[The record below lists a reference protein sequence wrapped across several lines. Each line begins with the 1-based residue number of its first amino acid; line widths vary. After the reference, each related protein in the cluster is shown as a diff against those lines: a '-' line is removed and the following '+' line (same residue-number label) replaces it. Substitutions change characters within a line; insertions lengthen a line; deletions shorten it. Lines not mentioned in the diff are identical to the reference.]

1 MAATL
6 PKPPGGT
13 RTHHIADMKTVL
25 MSRPGESP
33 RVQVDAMALTA
44 NTLYFRLGQL
54 LAEIPDLAIEPTTL
68 EAASWLERAFEALEA
83 SGRLADVFQLRV
95 AAENLSGG
103 IRARHAETIAE
114 ILRRA
119 LVQVE
124 PDVPPEVQGTFIIA
138 KTAVDAFVA
147 VQRILATAENNVV
160 LVDPQADAR
169 TLTDVAV
176 LVPDRVVVRVLA
188 DQDAQNGSLRS
199 AAQRWMRQFGKARP
213 LYVRLAAPGTV
224 VDTLILVDG
233 ITAWALR
240 QPLSKIGR
248 SSYTSLVRMPPD
260 TTSAM
265 MNAYAARWRAAWA
278 IFPEEQLRTSD

>member
-1 MAATL
+1 
-6 PKPPGGT
+6 
-13 RTHHIADMKTVL
+13 MKTVL

-33 RVQVDAMALTA
+33 RVQIDATALAA

-54 LAEIPDLAIEPTTL
+54 LAEMPDLATEPTTL

-83 SGRLADVFQLRV
+83 SGSLADVFQLRV

-119 LVQVE
+119 LVKVE
-124 PDVPPEVQGTFIIA
+124 PEVPLEVQGTFIIA
-138 KTAVDAFVA
+138 KTAADAFVA
-147 VQRILATAENNVV
+147 VQRILATTENNVM

-169 TLTDVAV
+169 ALTDIAV
-176 LVPDRVVVRVLA
+176 LVPDRIVVRVLA
-188 DQDAQNGSLRS
+188 DQDAHNGSLRS
-199 AAQRWMRQFGKARP
+199 ATQRWMRQFGKARP
-213 LYVRLAAPGTV
+213 LYVRLAASGTL

-233 ITAWALR
+233 TTAWALR

-265 MNAYAARWRAAWA
+265 MNTYAARWRAAWA
-278 IFPEEQLRTSD
+278 ILPEEQVRTSD